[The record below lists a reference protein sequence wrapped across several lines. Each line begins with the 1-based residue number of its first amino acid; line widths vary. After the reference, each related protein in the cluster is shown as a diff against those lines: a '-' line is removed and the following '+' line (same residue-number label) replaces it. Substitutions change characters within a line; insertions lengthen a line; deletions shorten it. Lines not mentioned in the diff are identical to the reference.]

1 MVRGLHDLPA
11 EVRRLGCA
19 ALPDPRKIARPVNN
33 LRKALGTGTSFSL
46 LISHLSLL
54 MYILPPARSN
64 TQEHATMASR
74 KRPKPT
80 APYLDPS
87 VPIND
92 RVRDLI
98 ARLTLDE
105 KLGLVTTR
113 NRPVER
119 LGMPQYTAYG
129 EGLHGLVHNGV
140 ATVFPQAIGLAAT
153 FDTKL
158 MRRVGSA
165 IADEARAKFHL
176 LQRRFG
182 RSPTCLNLWSPNVN
196 IFRDPRWG
204 RGQETYGEDP
214 ALTGIMGAAYVKGMQ
229 GTHPRYL
236 KVAACAKHFAVHSGP
251 EALRHEFRVT
261 VSPKD
266 LYETY
271 LPAFKACVDAG
282 VEIIMGAYNIT
293 NGESCCAS
301 PTLLKKILRDEWGY
315 DGHVVSDGG
324 AIQDFANGHKVTK
337 TAAESSA
344 LAIRNGCNM
353 EAGNVFAA
361 MGDAIKQELVTEQE
375 IDDAI
380 FYHLRTRF
388 RLGLFD
394 PAETVP
400 YTSIPADVI
409 NCTKHRT
416 LSHEAAVKSVVLLKN
431 SNGILPLG
439 DGVRRILVTGPN
451 AADQDVLLG
460 NYFGVNNRMSTIME
474 AVVDRAGP
482 QRVVVYRKG
491 VVAHS
496 KNLNIHEVV
505 TGLARGSDVTIA
517 VMGLNPTMEGE
528 EFDPILS
535 PHIGDR
541 VDIGF
546 PEHQIEFVKKLC
558 SHKKPVVL
566 VVTSGSAIA
575 APEIYE
581 MVDAVIYAWYP
592 GQEGGNAVADVLFGN
607 ASPSGRLPVTVPR
620 SVEDLP
626 AFEDYSMAN
635 RTYRYAKETP
645 EFPFGFGLTYT
656 TFAYSGLKLTRSSIV
671 AGESSIAELTVK
683 NTGKRAGEEVVQ
695 LYVTDL
701 EASTRTPQYALKA
714 FQRVALKPGA
724 LVRVK
729 FAVTADMLE
738 LVNEDGRRV
747 LEPGKFRVTIGG
759 ACPSARSAE
768 LGSAKPVSA
777 VLSVRSGSSTR

>member
-1 MVRGLHDLPA
+1 
-11 EVRRLGCA
+11 
-19 ALPDPRKIARPVNN
+19 
-33 LRKALGTGTSFSL
+33 
-46 LISHLSLL
+46 
-54 MYILPPARSN
+54 
-64 TQEHATMASR
+64 
-74 KRPKPT
+74 
-80 APYLDPS
+80 
-87 VPIND
+87 
-92 RVRDLI
+92 
-98 ARLTLDE
+98 
-105 KLGLVTTR
+105 
-113 NRPVER
+113 
-119 LGMPQYTAYG
+119 
-129 EGLHGLVHNGV
+129 
-140 ATVFPQAIGLAAT
+140 
-153 FDTKL
+153 
-158 MRRVGSA
+158 
-165 IADEARAKFHL
+165 
-176 LQRRFG
+176 
-182 RSPTCLNLWSPNVN
+182 
-196 IFRDPRWG
+196 
-204 RGQETYGEDP
+204 
-214 ALTGIMGAAYVKGMQ
+214 
-229 GTHPRYL
+229 
-236 KVAACAKHFAVHSGP
+236 
-251 EALRHEFRVT
+251 
-261 VSPKD
+261 
-266 LYETY
+266 
-271 LPAFKACVDAG
+271 
-282 VEIIMGAYNIT
+282 
-293 NGESCCAS
+293 
-301 PTLLKKILRDEWGY
+301 
-315 DGHVVSDGG
+315 
-324 AIQDFANGHKVTK
+324 
-337 TAAESSA
+337 
-344 LAIRNGCNM
+344 
-353 EAGNVFAA
+353 